1 MKNKHSNEDKSTI
14 FVSFNSKFS
23 GFVDSLEKR
32 ISSKAEVIR
41 YEDHVSAWGSFRDFM
56 DTISEQQFAVL
67 VISEDYLKSDACMYE
82 VCQLMQDESWI
93 QKTMF
98 AVMPDAGLYN
108 AEKRIDYIRYWNEK
122 YTSFEE
128 KLRGLRPESIK
139 VQIVELERMKQV
151 SDTIGTFLDVVSDSK
166 NPPLYDV
173 IEEIY
178 KRVEMQRRP
187 VLKMSVQNNE
197 TISLGHWYVLEFLKK
212 NGAVPARKIA
222 EASGLSHSYVHR
234 VLRNYLE
241 HGIIMST
248 EQRFDNRLINVYSP
262 VEDDTSA

>member
-1 MKNKHSNEDKSTI
+1 MKNKYNEDKSTI
-14 FVSFNSKFS
+14 FVSFNSKAS
-23 GFVDSLEKR
+23 AFVDSLEKR
-32 ISSKAEVIR
+32 ITLNAEVIR
-41 YEDHVSAWGSFRDFM
+41 YEDHVSTWGSFRDFM

-82 VCQLMQDESWI
+82 VCQLMQDKCWI

-108 AEKRIDYIRYWNEK
+108 AEKRIDYIRYWDEK

-128 KLRGLRPESIK
+128 KLKGLRTETIK
-139 VQIVELERMKQV
+139 VQLVELERIK
-151 SDTIGTFLDVVSDSK
+151 SISNIIGTFLDIVSDSK

-178 KRVEMQRRP
+178 KRIELLRRP
-187 VLKMSVQNNE
+187 VLKMPIQNNE
-197 TISLGHWYVLEFLKK
+197 TIALGQWYVLEFLKK
-212 NGAVPARKIA
+212 YGEVPASKIA

-234 VLRNYLE
+234 VLRNYLA
-241 HGIIMST
+241 HGIITSS
-248 EQRFDNRLINVYSP
+248 EQKLNNRLISVYSP